1 MGATVSSVVL
11 FAIRVVRRTIGW
23 ALLLVVAGFLILFA
37 LQFRHAPKL
46 DALWL
51 IVRLHQWGDPVLGKV
66 ASGLHMT
73 WPPPSFSFLA
83 LVLALG
89 TWLVK
94 LGVDA
99 TLLRGHRL
107 LGRIMAA
114 PQTAGAAEA
123 GVGSDELA
131 GLPADSGRSHEML
144 LKRYREIEVA
154 LKSALRKRCAFLSVD
169 VVGST
174 AMKAGE
180 DTTAIAATFQAFEEM
195 VENICEQHGAWKI
208 AWTPDGV
215 MVCFL
220 QLDLAVAAGQHVLL
234 SLKKFNQ
241 TENKLRTSFRV
252 RCGLNE
258 GEVAIYEDS
267 KLEKVVDHV
276 IDVAG
281 HMQKQGRPN
290 TLWLSAEVYELLADK
305 SGFRLADSEVDG
317 MKVYEWALEFRQAPA
332 MKAAS

>member
-1 MGATVSSVVL
+1 VQ
-11 FAIRVVRRTIGW
+11 RTIGW

-46 DALWL
+46 DAMWL

-73 WPPPSFSFLA
+73 WPPASFSFLA

-89 TWLVK
+89 TWLIK

-99 TLLRGHRL
+99 TLLRSHRL
-107 LGRIMAA
+107 LGRIMSP
-114 PQTAGAAEA
+114 PQVGGATEA
-123 GVGSDELA
+123 GMASDELA
-131 GLPADSGRSHEML
+131 GLPADSGRSHEVL

-154 LKSALRKRCAFLSVD
+154 LKSARRKRCAFLAVD

-174 AMKAGE
+174 QMKMGE
-180 DTTAIAATFQAFEEM
+180 DDTAIAATFQAYEEM
-195 VENICEQHGAWKI
+195 LESICEQHGAWKI

-215 MVCFL
+215 MICFL
-220 QLDLAVAAGQHVLL
+220 QLDLAVAAGQRVLL

-241 TENKLRTSFRV
+241 SENKLRTSFRV

-290 TLWLSAEVYELLADK
+290 ALWLSAEIYALLADK
-305 SGFRLADSEVDG
+305 SGFRLADNEVDG
-317 MKVYEWALEFRQAPA
+317 MKVYEWAPEFRQAPA
-332 MKAAS
+332 TKAAS